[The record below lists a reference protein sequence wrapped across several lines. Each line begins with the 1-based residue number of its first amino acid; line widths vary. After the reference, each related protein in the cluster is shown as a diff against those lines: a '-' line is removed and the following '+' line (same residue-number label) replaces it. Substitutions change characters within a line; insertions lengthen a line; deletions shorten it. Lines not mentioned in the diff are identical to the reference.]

1 MHPLIPI
8 GLMLMIASLVV
19 SGYDIFRTIR
29 EGREPERRLRSFLI
43 AAALLIGGGIL
54 VLVGLTRA

>member
-8 GLMLMIASLVV
+8 GLMLMVASLIV

-43 AAALLIGGGIL
+43 SAALLIGGGL
-54 VLVGLTRA
+54 VVIIGLTQG

>member
-1 MHPLIPI
+1 MHPLIPL
-8 GLMLMIASLVV
+8 GLMLMVASLLV

-43 AAALLIGGGIL
+43 SAALLIGGG
-54 VLVGLTRA
+54 VLVIIGLTQA

>member
-8 GLMLMIASLVV
+8 GLMLMVASLVV

-43 AAALLIGGGIL
+43 SAALLIGGGIL
-54 VLVGLTRA
+54 VIIGLVQG

>member
-8 GLMLMIASLVV
+8 GLMLMVASLVV

-43 AAALLIGGGIL
+43 SAALLIGGGIL
-54 VLVGLTRA
+54 VIIGLTQA